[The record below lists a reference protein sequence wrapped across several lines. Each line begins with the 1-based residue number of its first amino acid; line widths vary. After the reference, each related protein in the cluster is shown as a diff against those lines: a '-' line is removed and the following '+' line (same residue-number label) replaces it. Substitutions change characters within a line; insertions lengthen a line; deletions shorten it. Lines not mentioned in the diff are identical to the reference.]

1 MSVGNKCEG
10 NSCLDDIL
18 LWTLLLLSITQ
29 CDKNLDGRVLLEIE
43 NCVLSLVVGF

>member
-29 CDKNLDGRVLLEIE
+29 FDKNLAG
-43 NCVLSLVVGF
+43 